1 MLPYA
6 QLDKVLLNCLDCFSS
21 KQGSLGSSYTGW
33 AEENEAV
40 LLHTIWYN
48 FVNVVIVKKPLNKY
62 MISNRKGLRLEI
74 LVLLGLVSG

>member
-40 LLHTIWYN
+40 LLHTIWIQLCKCGNCEEAIKQVYD
-48 FVNVVIVKKPLNKY
+48 I
-62 MISNRKGLRLEI
+62 
-74 LVLLGLVSG
+74 